1 MSDKQNARERL
12 DALLTGLE
20 DEVVRDEAVAATDVE
35 TMRLEIEGLI
45 EGHVP
50 GSGVAPVAARKTGH
64 VKQKAPGVMELLG
77 RWAGLGQGAGRRG
90 ATPRVRMAFSAER
103 ERAEGGS
110 DRGPGCTRDGA
121 RGENERRET

>member
-20 DEVVRDEAVAATDVE
+20 DEVVHDEAVVATDVD

-77 RWAGLGQGAGRRG
+77 RWAGLGLGGGRRG
-90 ATPRVRMAFSAER
+90 ATLRVRMAFSAER
-103 ERAEGGS
+103 EGAEGGG
-110 DRGPGCTRDGA
+110 DRGPRRTRDGVE
-121 RGENERRET
+121 GENERSET